1 MSTEE
6 PTRAAVTLRAL
17 APADIDAVAVLAR
30 RVWHSHYPG
39 IISVAQIEY
48 MLAERYAPD
57 RIAAELG
64 DPGIAWRVAELG
76 GGLAGYAST
85 HHRGEGELKLD
96 KIYVD
101 LACQRRGVG
110 RALLADA
117 LTAARGL
124 ACATLVL
131 AVNRHNATAI
141 AFYRA
146 CGFEISGKRIADIGG
161 GFMMDDFI
169 MSRAVDRA

>member
-1 MSTEE
+1 MSTE
-6 PTRAAVTLRAL
+6 PSRRALTVRML
-17 APADIDAVAVLAR
+17 APADIDAVAALAR

-48 MLAERYAPD
+48 MLAERYAPE

-64 DPGIAWRVAELG
+64 DPGIAWRVAEVDG
-76 GGLAGYAST
+76 WLAGYAST
-85 HHRGEGELKLD
+85 HHRGDGELKLD

-110 RALLADA
+110 RALLDDA
-117 LTAARGL
+117 LATARGL
-124 ACATLVL
+124 ACATLIL
-131 AVNRHNATAI
+131 AVNRHNAKAI

-146 CGFEISGKRIADIGG
+146 RGFEFSGTRVADIGG

-169 MSRAVDRA
+169 MRRAVDHA